1 MFVDKV
7 SFSGSESAF
16 LNKCKLCFK
25 KNCRKERE
33 KHTGLACSRFWLRT
47 LAGSPRNSL
56 EAIDTK
62 SIFQQI
68 SILLE
73 KCTALIDEKNK
84 HIPQ

>member
-16 LNKCKLCFK
+16 LNKCKLCLK
-25 KNCRKERE
+25 KKKQ

-62 SIFQQI
+62 AIF
-68 SILLE
+68 
-73 KCTALIDEKNK
+73 
-84 HIPQ
+84 

>member
-16 LNKCKLCFK
+16 LNKCKLYLK
-25 KNCRKERE
+25 KNYRKERE
-33 KHTGLACSRFWLRT
+33 KHTGLARSRFWLRT

-62 SIFQQI
+62 SIF
-68 SILLE
+68 
-73 KCTALIDEKNK
+73 
-84 HIPQ
+84 

>member
-16 LNKCKLCFK
+16 LNKCKLYFK
-25 KNCRKERE
+25 KNYRKERE

-62 SIFQQI
+62 SIF
-68 SILLE
+68 SKFLSFS
-73 KCTALIDEKNK
+73 KNAL
-84 HIPQ
+84 H